1 MKNGAPEIDTT
12 LLRTLTVVAET
23 RHFTQAAEK
32 LNCVQSAV
40 SMQIKRLEEIM
51 QVRLFDRTNRQVK
64 LTRDGEIALRY
75 ARRVLRLTD
84 EAMAEL
90 GHEGVSGR
98 VRLATTDMAIC
109 FVPAVLE
116 RFAQTHPLI
125 EIELTCS
132 LSRGA
137 LEARERGD
145 ADLAFVTQRCGRG
158 GGKLVKKTPLV
169 WVGAH
174 HTDISKVTPLP
185 LALFGPECIY
195 RDAAIAAL
203 EEHAIPY
210 RRAYESPSRSG
221 LECAVKSG
229 MALSV
234 LPVENLGTELRD
246 VSAGLPPL
254 PEMKNYLFGLT
265 AGRPPAVQAFA
276 AAFTETLG

>member
-1 MKNGAPEIDTT
+1 MNNGLQEIDTA

-23 RHFTQAAEK
+23 RHFTRAAEK

-40 SMQIKRLEEIM
+40 SMQIKRLEDIM
-51 QVRLFDRTNRQVK
+51 QVRLFERTNRRVE

-84 EAMAEL
+84 ETLAEL

-98 VRLATTDMAIC
+98 VRLATTDMAIR

-116 RFAQTHPLI
+116 RFARAHPLV
-125 EIELTCS
+125 EIELLCMA
-132 LSRGA
+132 SRGA
-137 LEARERGD
+137 LEALEGGD
-145 ADLAFVTQRCGRG
+145 ADLAFVTQRCGRSG
-158 GGKLVKKTPLV
+158 GRLVKTTPLV

-174 HTDISKVTPLP
+174 DSDIADVRPLP
-185 LALFGPECIY
+185 VALFGPECIY

-203 EEHAIPY
+203 EEHGIAY
-210 RRAYESPSRSG
+210 RRAYESPSRAG

-229 MALSV
+229 LALSV
-234 LPVENLGTELRD
+234 LPVENLGAELRD

-265 AGRPPAVQAFA
+265 AGKPPEVRAFA
-276 AAFTETLG
+276 AAVTETLG